1 MFIGGIMPLCVP
13 IKDLRNTAA
22 FDEMV
27 SNSPSPV
34 IVTKN
39 GYDPNTAASFLNEW
53 ENALERLREE
63 SVIHRLS
70 RFDILAR
77 LGYYTILIKGYIAL
91 YFIEDGDVIIAHLF
105 HQSQDYANIVLNGI

>member
-1 MFIGGIMPLCVP
+1 MACRVKIQPTASKELEGIVAYLSS
-13 IKDLRNTAA
+13 
-22 FDEMV
+22 F
-27 SNSPSPV
+27 
-34 IVTKN
+34 
-39 GYDPNTAASFLNEW
+39 GPNTAASFLDEW

-77 LGYYTILIKGYIAL
+77 LGYYTILIKGYI
-91 YFIEDGDVIIAHLF
+91 IEDGDVIIAHLF

>member
-1 MFIGGIMPLCVP
+1 MACRVKIQPTASKELEGIVAYL
-13 IKDLRNTAA
+13 
-22 FDEMV
+22 
-27 SNSPSPV
+27 PSF
-34 IVTKN
+34 
-39 GYDPNTAASFLNEW
+39 GPNTAASFLNEW

-77 LGYYTILIKGYIAL
+77 LGYYAILIKGYIAL
-91 YFIEDGDVIIAHLF
+91 YFIEGGDVVIAHLF

>member
-1 MFIGGIMPLCVP
+1 MACRVKIQPTASKELEGIVAYLSS
-13 IKDLRNTAA
+13 
-22 FDEMV
+22 F
-27 SNSPSPV
+27 
-34 IVTKN
+34 
-39 GYDPNTAASFLNEW
+39 GPNTAASFLDEW

-105 HQSQDYANIVLNGI
+105 HQSKDYANIVLNGI